1 MSPLKTIIA
10 DAVSRYPLE
19 TSPEWAGVRS
29 GAAGDAEIERIE
41 ADGATIH
48 TVDCLFDGEA
58 TVYLTDMDTKQE
70 MDDVWCDW
78 IGEHGPCRA
87 CVGTE
92 LAHGHRVEIKVLA
105 LKG

>member
-58 TVYLTDMDTKQE
+58 TVYLTDRSALHAQ
-70 MDDVWCDW
+70 VFGRCD
-78 IGEHGPCRA
+78 GRRA
-87 CVGTE
+87 
-92 LAHGHRVEIKVLA
+92 RVERMLFVS
-105 LKG
+105 